1 MIPTIKGEKL
11 GMTSV
16 FDGAGTTLAVTLVRP
31 YPAVVT
37 QIKTPERDGYSAVQL
52 AYGNTSPKHVNRPMR
67 GILERAGIS
76 DSYSRIYEVRV
87 PEEALN
93 DFKLGQ
99 EITPAE
105 FLLRWAE
112 VDVGGTSK
120 GKGFAGGVKRWGFRG
135 QCRSHGDP
143 DNRRPMS
150 SGATDPARVF
160 KGSHRPGQMG
170 NARTTIKSCAVFEY
184 YRALNVLVIKGSV
197 PGPTGGELTITVTKE
212 FTPEEL
218 AEHEAQI
225 TLDEKQ
231 AALLKTDEPKEEAPV
246 SEPEEPSAAA
256 DEETKI
262 ADEPAEP
269 QGEPETAQPEAED
282 TEVEEK
288 PETEAGGDTAS
299 AEEEDS

>member
-37 QIKTPERDGYSAVQL
+37 QIKTPERDGYSALQL
-52 AYGNTSPKHVNRPMR
+52 AYGETAPKHVNRPVR
-67 GILERAGIS
+67 GIFDRAGVGK
-76 DSYSRIYEVRV
+76 SYARFYEIRL
-87 PEEALN
+87 PEGELN
-93 DFKLGQ
+93 EFKLGQ

-105 FLLRWAE
+105 FLLGWAE
-112 VDVGGTSK
+112 IDVGGNSK

-143 DNRRPMS
+143 DNRRPQS

-160 KGSHRPGQMG
+160 KGARRPGQMG
-170 NARTTIKSCAVFEY
+170 NAKITVKHCVVFEY
-184 YRALNVLVIKGSV
+184 YRALNVLVIQGSV
-197 PGPTGGELTITVTKE
+197 PGPTGAELTLTVTRE

-218 AEHEAQI
+218 AEHDAQI

-231 AALLKTDEPKEEAPV
+231 AAMLKTDEPEAEVPV
-246 SEPEEPSAAA
+246 PKPEEPVEAAV
-256 DEETKI
+256 K
-262 ADEPAEP
+262 AE
-269 QGEPETAQPEAED
+269 
-282 TEVEEK
+282 EVEE
-288 PETEAGGDTAS
+288 PSDENETNTETRT
-299 AEEEDS
+299 EEGQ

>member
-37 QIKTPERDGYSAVQL
+37 QIKTPERDGYSALQL
-52 AYGNTSPKHVNRPMR
+52 AYGETSPKHVNRPTR
-67 GILERAGIS
+67 GVFNRAGVGK
-76 DSYSRIYEVRV
+76 SYARFYEVRV
-87 PEEALN
+87 PEGELN

-105 FLLRWAE
+105 FLLGWAE

-143 DNRRPMS
+143 DNRRPQS

-160 KGSHRPGQMG
+160 KGARRPGQMG
-170 NARTTIKSCAVFEY
+170 NAKASVKSCAVFEY
-184 YRALNVLVIKGSV
+184 YRALNVLVIQGSV
-197 PGPTGGELTITVTKE
+197 PGPTGAELTITVTKE

-225 TLDEKQ
+225 MLDEKQ
-231 AALLKTDEPKEEAPV
+231 AAMLKTDEPEAETPV
-246 SEPEEPSAAA
+246 PESDEAAEAAARVEVAEEPSGESESSTATGT
-256 DEETKI
+256 EEG
-262 ADEPAEP
+262 
-269 QGEPETAQPEAED
+269 Q
-282 TEVEEK
+282 
-288 PETEAGGDTAS
+288 
-299 AEEEDS
+299 

>member
-37 QIKTPERDGYSAVQL
+37 QIKTPERDGYAALQL
-52 AYGNTSPKHVNRPMR
+52 AYNETSPKHVNGPTR
-67 GILERAGIS
+67 GIFDRAGINKS
-76 DSYSRIYEVRV
+76 FAKLYEVRM
-87 PEEALN
+87 PEADLN
-93 DFKLGQ
+93 EFKLGQ

-105 FLLRWAE
+105 FLLGWAE
-112 VDVGGTSK
+112 VDVTGTSK

-143 DNRRPMS
+143 DNRRPQS
-150 SGATDPARVF
+150 SGGTDPARVF
-160 KGSHRPGQMG
+160 KGAHRPGQMG
-170 NARTTIKSCAVFEY
+170 NEKTSVKSCTVFEY
-184 YRALNVLVIKGSV
+184 YRTLDVLVIQGSV
-197 PGPTGGELTITVTKE
+197 PGPAGAELTLTVTRE

-231 AALLKTDEPKEEAPV
+231 AAMLKADEPEPKADAPAP
-246 SEPEEPSAAA
+246 EPEEQAKEPVEAAV
-256 DEETKI
+256 EPEVTE
-262 ADEPAEP
+262 EPAE
-269 QGEPETAQPEAED
+269 GAAEAE
-282 TEVEEK
+282 EAQEPSGES
-288 PETEAGGDTAS
+288 EAGTEAPEREGQ
-299 AEEEDS
+299 

>member
-37 QIKTPERDGYSAVQL
+37 QIKTPERDGYAALQL
-52 AYGNTSPKHVNRPMR
+52 AYGETSPKHVNRPTR
-67 GILERAGIS
+67 GIFGRAGIRK
-76 DSYSRIYEVRV
+76 SYARIYEVRV
-87 PEEALN
+87 SEGKLN
-93 DFKLGQ
+93 EFKLGQ

-105 FLLRWAE
+105 FLLGWAK
-112 VDVGGTSK
+112 VDVSGISK

-143 DNRRPMS
+143 DNRRPQS
-150 SGATDPARVF
+150 SGGTDPARVF
-160 KGSHRPGQMG
+160 KGAHRPGQMG
-170 NARTTIKSCAVFEY
+170 NEKTSVKSCTVFEY
-184 YRALNVLVIKGSV
+184 YRTLDVLVIQGSV
-197 PGPTGGELTITVTKE
+197 PGPTGAELTLTVTRE

-231 AALLKTDEPKEEAPV
+231 AAMLKTDDEPEPAEEVPAPEPEEPAEEPV
-246 SEPEEPSAAA
+246 EAATEPEAAEKPAEAATKAGEPEEPS
-256 DEETKI
+256 
-262 ADEPAEP
+262 
-269 QGEPETAQPEAED
+269 GESEAG
-282 TEVEEK
+282 
-288 PETEAGGDTAS
+288 TEAPK
-299 AEEEDS
+299 EEGQ

>member
-31 YPAVVT
+31 LPAVVT
-37 QIKTPERDGYSAVQL
+37 QIKTSERDGYSALQL
-52 AYGNTSPKHVNRPMR
+52 AYGETLPKHVNRPIQ
-67 GILERAGIS
+67 GILTRAGVS
-76 DSYSRIYEVRV
+76 KSYTRIYEVKV
-87 PEEALN
+87 PEGKLN
-93 DFKLGQ
+93 EFKLGQ
-99 EITPAE
+99 EITPSE
-105 FLLRWAE
+105 FLLGWAE
-112 VDVGGTSK
+112 VDVSGTSK

-160 KGSHRPGQMG
+160 KGARRPGQMG
-170 NARTTIKSCAVFEY
+170 NAKTTVKSCAVFEY
-184 YRALNVLVIKGSV
+184 YRTLDVLVIQGSV
-197 PGPTGGELTITVTKE
+197 PGPTGAELTLTVTKE

-231 AALLKTDEPKEEAPV
+231 AAMLKTEEPEADAPV
-246 SEPEEPSAAA
+246 PGPEEPSDDVTEIEAA
-256 DEETKI
+256 DEPIGESE
-262 ADEPAEP
+262 ADAE
-269 QGEPETAQPEAED
+269 AH
-282 TEVEEK
+282 TEE
-288 PETEAGGDTAS
+288 GQ
-299 AEEEDS
+299 

>member
-31 YPAVVT
+31 HPAVVT

-52 AYGNTSPKHVNRPMR
+52 AYGDTSSKHVNRPAH
-67 GILERAGIS
+67 GVLDRAGVKDPYAS
-76 DSYSRIYEVRV
+76 FYEVRL

-99 EITPAE
+99 EIAPSE

-112 VDVGGTSK
+112 VDVCGTSK

-170 NARTTIKSCAVFEY
+170 NARTTVKSCAVFEY

-197 PGPTGGELTITVTKE
+197 PGPTGGELTLTVTKE

-231 AALLKTDEPKEEAPV
+231 AALFKADGPETEA
-246 SEPEEPSAAA
+246 SASQPEEPETVA
-256 DEETKI
+256 DEETEAAK
-262 ADEPAEP
+262 EPAEP
-269 QGEPETAQPEAED
+269 ESEPVVGQAEAED
-282 TEVEEK
+282 SGEDEK
-288 PETEAGGDTAS
+288 PAAGDEDDATTD
-299 AEEEDS
+299 AEEER